1 MSQSNQETL
10 IQHSQRWLE
19 EVVIAHNFCPFAKRE
34 FLKKRIHFD
43 VIPHTKIEECLESL
57 IVACEKLDDNSN
69 IETTLLI
76 LPSGFSDFEDYLD
89 LLDYADRL
97 LEAQNYEGVYQL
109 ASFHP
114 DYCFDETEPND
125 PANYTNRSPYPMLH
139 ILREASIERVL
150 ETVEDPEAIPQNN
163 IERAKTLGIEHLK
176 QQLENCF
183 RVTE

>member
-1 MSQSNQETL
+1 MSKSSQDVL
-10 IQHSQRWLE
+10 IEHSQRWLE

-34 FLKKRIHFD
+34 FLKKSIHFD
-43 VIPHTKIEECLESL
+43 VIPQTKTEECLESL
-57 IVACEKLDDNSN
+57 ILACEKMDDDAS
-69 IETTLLI
+69 IETMLLI
-76 LPSGFSDFEDYLD
+76 LPNGFNHFEDYLD

-125 PANYTNRSPYPMLH
+125 PTNYTNRSPYPMIH

-150 ETVEDPEAIPQNN
+150 ENVDDPDAIPQHN
-163 IERAKTLGIEHLK
+163 IEKAKQLGLEHLK

-183 RVTE
+183 RATE